1 MSSSAYAE
9 VVVSLPVPGTF
20 HYVVPSGMRLA
31 IGHRVLVPFGSRRV
45 TGFVVGADVEPPDDV
60 DPAKLKQILE
70 RLDVEPLVPKTLL
83 ELATFTADY
92 YLATPGEVLKTALP
106 PGLTAASSAKLVATP
121 EGRRFL
127 DEQQVRLSTGPRITA
142 RELALLKKAAKGR
155 GVKVSAAPTKAAEHL
170 VAAGLVA
177 RKDTVGAKESGGDVT
192 VLERALDPK
201 AAWEHLARARTRL
214 ELYERLEDGPV
225 DVEALKS
232 WLGASSYRR
241 AAKVLLERGVVRE
254 VVVSREA
261 YEGAMEARQPI
272 QRETPPPLTEEQRAV
287 LEPIVGA
294 LESERPDAFLLF
306 GVTGSGKTEVYMRA
320 IQRARELGR
329 GAIVLVPEIALTPQL
344 EARFVRR
351 FGNEVVVLHSAIR
364 DAERRHRWRRLRDGK
379 ASIALGARSALWAP
393 VKDLGVV
400 VVDEEHDASF
410 KQSSE
415 VRYHGRDLALFLA
428 RKTNSVA
435 ILGTATPSME
445 TLALVDRGR
454 VEQLTLQRRVGDR
467 PMPTIQVVDLSE
479 EKRAM
484 KGAVHLMSRALQ
496 DGLREVVEKK
506 QQAILFLNRR
516 GFNTVVFCGS
526 CGDARRCSHCDVSLT
541 HHRWQRKL
549 ACHYCGHL
557 ESMDRPCPKCGA
569 LDVEPHGAG
578 TERLVDTVLADI
590 PDARVLRLD
599 RDVTSKVGA
608 LDKTLAAFRAHE
620 ADILVGTQMVAK
632 GHDFPKVTLVGI
644 VLADASLSVPDFRAA
659 ERTFQL
665 LTQVSGRA
673 GRADHPGRV
682 VIQTFQ
688 PQHYALTCAIDHDAR
703 RFYELECGQREG
715 LGYPPFSRIGLVRV
729 DAKTASAAERAG
741 ETVAQI
747 AQPLVQGDGRV
758 LGPGP
763 SPIEKIRDRFRW
775 RVLVFAPTP
784 ARLVHVMTQ
793 IKHRAADRVKGADL
807 VFDVDPVDL
816 L

>member
-1 MSSSAYAE
+1 MPAAYAQ
-9 VVVSLPVPGTF
+9 VVVSLPVPGAF
-20 HYVVPSGMRLA
+20 HYVAPDDMELVV
-31 IGHRVLVPFGSRRV
+31 GHRVLVPFGARRV
-45 TGFVVGADVEPPDDV
+45 TGFVVGVDAQPPTEV
-60 DPAKLKQILE
+60 DLAKLKRVIE
-70 RLDVEPLVPKTLL
+70 RLDVEPLVPPTLL
-83 ELATFTADY
+83 DLATFTADY

-106 PGLTAASSAKLVATP
+106 PGLTAASTAKYVATP

-127 DEQQVRLSTGPRITA
+127 DEQEVRLSTGPRITA
-142 RELALLKKAAKGR
+142 KERELLVKAAKGR
-155 GVKVSAAPTKAAEHL
+155 GTKVTGAPPKAAEHL
-170 VAAGLVA
+170 VAANLIV
-177 RKDTVGAKESGGDVT
+177 RKESIEAKESGGDVT
-192 VLERALDPK
+192 VLERAMEPK

-214 ELYERLEDGPV
+214 ELYERLEEGPV
-225 DVEALKS
+225 DVETLRD
-232 WLGASSYRR
+232 WIGAAAFRR
-241 AAKVLLERGVVRE
+241 AAKVLVERGVLTE
-254 VVVSREA
+254 SVVSREA
-261 YEGAMEARQPI
+261 YEGAVQARRPVEKEA
-272 QRETPPPLTEEQRAV
+272 PPELTEEQSAV
-287 LEPIVGA
+287 LGPIVGA
-294 LESERPDAFLLF
+294 LEAKTAAAFLLF

-351 FGNEVVVLHSAIR
+351 FGSEVVVLHSAIP
-364 DAERRHRWRRLRDGK
+364 DAERRRRWRKLRDGK

-393 VKDLGVV
+393 VKDLGIV

-415 VRYHGRDLALFLA
+415 VRYHGRDLALYLA
-428 RKTNSVA
+428 RRTDSVA
-435 ILGTATPSME
+435 VLGTATPAVE
-445 TLALVDRGR
+445 TMALVDKGR
-454 VEQLTLQRRVGDR
+454 LTELVLERRVGDR
-467 PMPTIQVVDLSE
+467 PMPSIQVVDLAE

-516 GFNTVVFCGS
+516 GFNTVVYCGS

-557 ESMDRPCPKCGA
+557 EAFNAPCRKCGA
-569 LDVEPHGAG
+569 QDVEPHGAG
-578 TERLVDTVLADI
+578 TERLVETVLADI

-608 LDKTLAAFRAHE
+608 LDETLAAFRAHE

-665 LTQVSGRA
+665 ITQVSGRA
-673 GRADHPGRV
+673 GRAEHPGRV

-688 PQHYALTCAIDHDAR
+688 PNHYALTCAIDHDAR

-715 LGYPPFSRIGLVRV
+715 LGYPPFSRLGLIRV
-729 DAKTASAAERAG
+729 ESKTGRAAEQAA
-741 ETVAQI
+741 EIVAEL
-747 AQPLVQGDGRV
+747 ARPVVAPEGRV

-763 SPIEKIRDRFRW
+763 APIEKLRDRYRW
-775 RVLVFAPTP
+775 RVLLFAPTP
-784 ARLVHVMTQ
+784 ARLAHAMTLVRN
-793 IKHRAADRVKGADL
+793 HAADRVRGAD
-807 VFDVDPVDL
+807 VIFDVDPVDL